1 MRIVVFNTLIQ
12 TIWMLQKR
20 TPFRESLARFLS
32 NPPRAVYIDTEREA
46 NRFPPLLPL
55 LSRLANIIAIKEGFE
70 SNCGQVGQTLKD
82 TRCAFIYDCKIGL
95 RSGLQGIVMV
105 PKRDSESLDIIW
117 LTEKARKISFV
128 KLKLTQ
134 HGCSHVADLFVNELA
149 IAVPLGSSFAFEV
162 IPFQNIS
169 LPPLQGHCLVARFCW
184 QVSTPLQMSG

>member
-1 MRIVVFNTLIQ
+1 
-12 TIWMLQKR
+12 MLQKR
-20 TPFRESLARFLS
+20 TPFREPLAYFLS
-32 NPPRAVYIDTEREA
+32 NPPGAVYIDTEREA
-46 NRFPPLLPL
+46 NRFSPLFPL

-70 SNCGQVGQTLKD
+70 SNRGQVRQTLKD

-95 RSGLQGIVMV
+95 RSGLQRIVVV

-117 LTEKARKISFV
+117 LTEKGREISFV

-134 HGCSHVADLFVNELA
+134 YGCSHVADLFVNELA
-149 IAVPLGSSFAFEV
+149 IAVPLQSSFAFEV

-169 LPPLQGHCLVARFCW
+169 RPPLQRHCLVVRLYW